1 METKLTL
8 KLDSELIEKAKKYAK
23 EHDESLSKVVE
34 NFFRFL
40 PDENKKEM
48 AEEIEIT
55 PWVKSMMSE
64 KHHDPNINYDE
75 IRYQRLKEK
84 YNL

>member
-8 KLDSELIEKAKKYAK
+8 KMDADLIEKAKRYAK

-40 PDENKKEM
+40 PDENEN
-48 AEEIEIT
+48 ESDEIEIT

-64 KHHDPNINYDE
+64 KQHDPNEDYDD

>member
-8 KLDSELIEKAKKYAK
+8 KLDADLIEKAKKYAK
-23 EHDESLSKVVE
+23 RHDESLSKVVE

-40 PDENKKEM
+40 PEDEKKQTND
-48 AEEIEIT
+48 IEIT
-55 PWVKSMMSE
+55 PWVKSLSS
-64 KHHDPNINYDE
+64 KVSYDPDE
-75 IRYQRLKEK
+75 DLKELKYQRLKEK

>member
-55 PWVKSMMSE
+55 PWVKSMMGTVSIPDDFDIKEE
-64 KHHDPNINYDE
+64 KLK
-75 IRYQRLKEK
+75 RLLEK
-84 YNL
+84 YK